1 MRLLLVEDDA
11 AIARFVRKGL
21 EAERYE
27 VHVAA
32 DGELAIAMAT
42 TESYG
47 VILLDLGLPRASG
60 IQVCHQ
66 LRAGGVHTPI
76 LVLTARDSVDDKV
89 RLLTAGAD
97 DYVTKPF
104 AFEELLARIQAL
116 LRRPSR
122 MEVERRLQVAD
133 LVLDPETRDVRR
145 GETLIDLT
153 PREFSL
159 LEYLMRRPGRVAT
172 RTLLE
177 ECVWGLSHDP
187 STNIIDVYIRRLRQK
202 IDADGRPPLIHTVRG
217 IGYVLKT
224 DASLAGA
231 AI

>member
-1 MRLLLVEDDA
+1 
-11 AIARFVRKGL
+11 
-21 EAERYE
+21 
-27 VHVAA
+27 
-32 DGELAIAMAT
+32 
-42 TESYG
+42 
-47 VILLDLGLPRASG
+47 
-60 IQVCHQ
+60 
-66 LRAGGVHTPI
+66 
-76 LVLTARDSVDDKV
+76 
-89 RLLTAGAD
+89 
-97 DYVTKPF
+97 
-104 AFEELLARIQAL
+104 
-116 LRRPSR
+116 